1 MKTKGTVAMH
11 YCPFGPLHRDVRAPS
26 VKFEELLIAFKTG
39 VHPEEA
45 AEAARVAEEATKA
58 PQDTGT

>member
-1 MKTKGTVAMH
+1 MH

-26 VKFEELLIAFKTG
+26 MKFEELLIAFKTG